1 MRYGIDSNCDKA
13 RSWGSALLRRGQT
26 MIAMLIVIAIIAI
39 LAVVFLKGGG
49 GLNQRKDKIGNT
61 IVGQMKADAKDDVCR
76 SNLQQ
81 VRASIQINTDPVENT
96 FPARL
101 EDTKLGNDFYSCPL
115 GHEPYVYDPKT
126 GQVHCVHPG
135 HEKY

>member
-1 MRYGIDSNCDKA
+1 
-13 RSWGSALLRRGQT
+13 
-26 MIAMLIVIAIIAI
+26 MIATLIVIAIIAI

-49 GLNQRKDKIGNT
+49 GMSARKDGIGKT
-61 IVGQMKADAKDDVCR
+61 IVGQTKAAAKDDVCR
-76 SNLQQ
+76 SNLGQL
-81 VRASIQINTDPVENT
+81 RLALQIAQDPVEGT
-96 FPARL
+96 WPATV
-101 EDTKLGNDFYSCPL
+101 EGAKIGSDFYSCPL